1 MDLVQVGCQ
10 HNWLGMDLRART
22 TLKLVFHDLGVL
34 FPKLV
39 NRSLLPRI
47 ENSLKRPCGWIL
59 FLSQSDLASCNPTL
73 TDSTPAPYRLTIP

>member
-47 ENSLKRPCGWIL
+47 ENLTSVPHPTSPCSLPA
-59 FLSQSDLASCNPTL
+59 LSCLHYPLAEETL
-73 TDSTPAPYRLTIP
+73 WLDFVSFPK